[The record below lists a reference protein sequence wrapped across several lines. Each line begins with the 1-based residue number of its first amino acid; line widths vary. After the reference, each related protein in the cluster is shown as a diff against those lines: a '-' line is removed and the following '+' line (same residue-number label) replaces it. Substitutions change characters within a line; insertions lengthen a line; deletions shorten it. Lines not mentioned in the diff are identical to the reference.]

1 MSKGGNYRYILCRD
15 TELKNSE
22 VQMKSII
29 PFKLKGWDFFKFL
42 NTFQIFFWILK
53 FDFLL
58 CGFIII
64 YGYPKVALALKIYMY
79 IYTLVLKHVLIGK

>member
-1 MSKGGNYRYILCRD
+1 M
-15 TELKNSE
+15 KN
-22 VQMKSII
+22 II
-29 PFKLKGWDFFKFL
+29 PFKLKGWDFFKILKYFPD
-42 NTFQIFFWILK
+42 FFWILK

-79 IYTLVLKHVLIGK
+79 NNVVHLYSNMY